1 MIFSHKDKN
10 RAYNFIYNK
19 FFAKFETIKAN
30 KLNHAGRLQYVNYL
44 RASIPI
50 YYMSIMLFS
59 KTFVEKMNNII
70 RRFWWAGVQADQ
82 DTSPIAYKSW
92 DYICRSKEQR
102 GLCIRDMETIMSVWK
117 VVSTLTSKKR

>member
-1 MIFSHKDKN
+1 MIFSHKDTN

-44 RASIPI
+44 RGSIPI

-59 KTFVEKMNNII
+59 KTFIEKMNNII
-70 RRFWWAGVQADQ
+70 RRFGGLVCMRIRILVPLR
-82 DTSPIAYKSW
+82 TNLGIIFVGPKN
-92 DYICRSKEQR
+92 KEVFVLGTWR
-102 GLCIRDMETIMSVWK
+102 P
-117 VVSTLTSKKR
+117 